1 MSRTF
6 FLDNLFMGIFT
17 PLVCF
22 FAFRRFFQ
30 KTENWKALVRYM
42 QVAGFFL
49 AATVLFYFL
58 DRQVSLHAIVLYI
71 FCNSMGLVF
80 FRPLTTCTGLFS
92 PIWVCL
98 FYFLVCA
105 VFYFLIYRYS
115 CSRTIKGRIG
125 YVLLYLLVYQ
135 SLIAKL
141 LESLGILQ
149 DIVLP
154 SCTLSLACL

>member
-1 MSRTF
+1 MHKKEKSMSRTF
-6 FLDNLFMGIFT
+6 FIDYLFMGIFT

-58 DRQVSLHAIVLYI
+58 DRQVSIHLIVIYA

-80 FRPLTTCTGLFS
+80 FRPLTTYTGLFS
-92 PIWVCL
+92 PIWVCPL
-98 FYFLVCA
+98 YFLVCT

-125 YVLLYLLVYQ
+125 YVILYLLVYQ
-135 SLIAKL
+135 SLLAKL

-149 DIVLP
+149 GIVWP
-154 SCTLSLACL
+154 D